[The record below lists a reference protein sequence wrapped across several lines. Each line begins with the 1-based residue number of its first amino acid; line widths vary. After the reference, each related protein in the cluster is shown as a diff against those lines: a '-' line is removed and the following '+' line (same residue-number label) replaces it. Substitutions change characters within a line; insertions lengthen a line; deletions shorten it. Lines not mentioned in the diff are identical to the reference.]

1 MNLFFLLLLSNDY
14 ARNIKYVYYAL
25 CIQLLISMARTQWT
39 VPATRQLEVHSF
51 TAPLTYWV
59 LTRFQVIAPM
69 TPPNPFVYVPFQL
82 SVVDVL
88 VAYSGFERFGAH
100 CFADAC

>member
-1 MNLFFLLLLSNDY
+1 MYSIVNIDGPNTMDGACHAAVGGAFLHSTADLLSND
-14 ARNIKYVYYAL
+14 AL
-25 CIQLLISMARTQWT
+25 PGI
-39 VPATRQLEVHSF
+39 
-51 TAPLTYWV
+51 
-59 LTRFQVIAPM
+59 IAPM

-100 CFADAC
+100 CLLMLTRCFAGCLRWL